1 MKNLFFQYPPNI
13 NKRLK
18 ELKTKPAFYWENLGK
33 RYLDKLIKF
42 TIATTPAYRKFL
54 KDNGIDYRKITGFKD
69 LEKLPIMDK
78 NSYLRQ
84 YHYQELYPNKN
95 LNLKTISATSGST
108 GEPFYFIRGEN
119 LDGQGLYVVE
129 LAFLNQWDIEKLS
142 TLIVLG
148 FGLGIWIGGLHN
160 YYIYYRL
167 SDKYKITTAPIGTNK
182 ELILKTINK
191 LHQFYDQLILVGY
204 PPFIK
209 DIGDEAKNYEIDFK
223 KIKVRILNAAEGF
236 SEEFRNYI
244 AKIYG
249 LENIINDNINIY
261 GTVELGT
268 MAHETAF
275 ANLIRRIAVEKD
287 KVFKAIFPE
296 ANRIPTLAQYHPYI
310 VFFEEKEGNIIA
322 SGYGE
327 SIPLIRYSFP
337 DKGGVIKF
345 DEMIKRLKSV
355 GVDIFKEAE
364 IWKIKDKILKLPFV
378 YVYERTDFAVSLVG
392 ILIYPEYIKNALIKK
407 DLQRYCTGKFSMLIE
422 YDKKMNQKLII
433 HIELKKN
440 IKPNKK
446 IEDLVKK
453 EIINSLLKNS
463 SEYNHLYYTASEKYK
478 KQLEPEIILHLYED
492 PTYFKAGIKQ
502 KWTIKSNP

>member
-1 MKNLFFQYPPNI
+1 MNPNFIYYKNI

-18 ELKTKPAFYWENLGK
+18 DLKTKPAFYWENLGK
-33 RYLDKLIKF
+33 KYVDKLIRF
-42 TIATTPAYRKFL
+42 TIDTVPAYRKFL
-54 KDNGIDYRKITGFKD
+54 KDNGIDYRKIRGFQD
-69 LEKLPIMDK
+69 LKNLPVMDK

-84 YHYQELYPNKN
+84 YPYQELYPNKN

-119 LDGQGLYVVE
+119 LDEQGLYVLE
-129 LAFLNQWDIEKLS
+129 LAFLNQWDIEKLD

-160 YYIYYRL
+160 YYIYYNL
-167 SDKYKITTAPIGTNK
+167 GDKYKITTAPVGTNK
-182 ELILKTINK
+182 ELILKTIKK

-209 DIGDEAKNYEIDFK
+209 DLGDEAQNYNIDFK
-223 KIKVRILNAAEGF
+223 KIKLRILNAAEGF

-244 AKIYG
+244 AKTYR
-249 LENIINDNINIY
+249 LENIVNDNINIY

-296 ANRIPTLAQYHPYI
+296 ANRIPTLVQYHPYI
-310 VFFEEKEGNIIA
+310 VYFEEKEGNIIA

-327 SIPLIRYSFP
+327 SIPLIRYTFP
-337 DKGGVIKF
+337 DRGGVIKF
-345 DEMIKRLKSV
+345 DEMIKKLKSV

-364 IWKIKDKILKLPFV
+364 KWKIKDKILRLPFV
-378 YVYERTDFAVSLVG
+378 YVYERSDFAVSLVG
-392 ILIYPEYIKNALIKK
+392 ILIYSEYIKNALIKK
-407 DLQRYCTGKFSMLIE
+407 ALQKYLTGKFSMLVE
-422 YDKKMNQKLII
+422 YDKKMNQKLVV
-433 HIELKKN
+433 HIELKNN
-440 IKPNKK
+440 IKSNKK
-446 IEDLVKK
+446 IEDLAKK

-463 SEYNHLYYTASEKYK
+463 TEYNHLYSTASEKYK
-478 KQLEPEIILHLYED
+478 KQLEPEVILHPYED
-492 PTYFKAGIKQ
+492 PTYFKPGIKQ

>member
-1 MKNLFFQYPPNI
+1 MEDILFQYPRDI

-33 RYLDKLIKF
+33 RYVDKLIRF
-42 TIATTPAYRKFL
+42 TIDTTPAYRKFL
-54 KDNGIDYRKITGFKD
+54 KDNGLDYKKITGFKH

-84 YHYQELYPNKN
+84 YPYQELYPNKN
-95 LNLKTISATSGST
+95 LKLKTISATSGST

-119 LDGQGLYVVE
+119 LEKQYQYVAE
-129 LAFLNQWDIEKLS
+129 IFMKNQWEIDKLN
-142 TLIVLG
+142 TLAVIG
-148 FGLGIWIGGLHN
+148 FGLGIWIGGLFTYTILEN
-160 YYIYYRL
+160 LIKNGYRL
-167 SDKYKITTAPIGTNK
+167 TILPIGTNK
-182 ELILKTINK
+182 DLILKSIK
-191 LHQFYDQLILVGY
+191 RLYSFYDQVILMGY

-209 DIGDEAKNYEIDFK
+209 DVGDEAKNYDIDFR
-223 KIKVRILNAAEGF
+223 KIKLRILNAAEGF

-244 AKIYG
+244 AKNYD

-287 KVFKAIFPE
+287 KVFKTIFPE

-310 VFFEEKEGNIIA
+310 VYFEEKEGNIIA
-322 SGYGE
+322 SGHGE

-337 DKGGVIKF
+337 DRGGVIKF
-345 DEMIKRLKSV
+345 DEMIKRLKSS

-364 IWKIKDKILKLPFV
+364 KWKIKDKILRLPFV
-378 YVYERTDFAVSLVG
+378 YVYERKDFAVSLVG
-392 ILIYPEYIKNALIKK
+392 ILIYPEYIRNALIKK

-422 YDKKMNQKLII
+422 YDQKMNQKLVV
-433 HIELKKN
+433 HIELKKDV
-440 IKPNKK
+440 KSDKK
-446 IEDLVKK
+446 IEDLAKK
-453 EIINSLLKNS
+453 EIINSFLKNS
-463 SEYNHLYYTASEKYK
+463 TEYNHLYSTASEKYK
-478 KQLEPEIILHLYED
+478 KQLEPEIILHPYED
-492 PTYFKAGIKQ
+492 PTYFKPGIKQ
-502 KWTIKSNP
+502 KWTIKK

>member
-1 MKNLFFQYPPNI
+1 MNPNFIYYKNI

-18 ELKTKPAFYWENLGK
+18 DLKTKPAFYWENLGK
-33 RYLDKLIKF
+33 RYVDKLINF
-42 TIATTPAYRKFL
+42 IIATTPAYRKFL
-54 KDNGIDYRKITGFKD
+54 KDNGIDYRKIDGFKD
-69 LEKLPIMDK
+69 LEKIPTMDK

-84 YHYQELYPNKN
+84 YQYQELYPNKN

-119 LDGQGLYVVE
+119 LDEQGLYELE
-129 LAFLNQWDIEKLS
+129 LAFLNQWDIDKLN
-142 TLIVLG
+142 TLIILG

-167 SDKYKITTAPIGTNK
+167 SNKYKITTAPIGTNK
-182 ELILKTINK
+182 ELILSTIKK
-191 LHQFYDQLILVGY
+191 LCQFYDQIILVGY

-209 DIGDEAKNYEIDFK
+209 DLGDEAKNYDIDFR
-223 KIKVRILNAAEGF
+223 KIKVKILNAAENF
-236 SEEFRNYI
+236 SEEFRDYI
-244 AKIYG
+244 ADVYNF
-249 LENIINDNINIY
+249 ENVVNDNINIY

-275 ANLIRRIAVEKD
+275 TNLIRRIAVEKD
-287 KVFKAIFPE
+287 KIFKEIFSE
-296 ANRIPTLAQYHPYI
+296 ANRVPTLAQYHPYI
-310 VFFEEKEGNIIA
+310 VYFEEKEGNVIA

-337 DKGGVIKF
+337 DRGGVIKF
-345 DEMIKRLKSV
+345 DEMIKKLKSV

-364 IWKIKDKILKLPFV
+364 KWKIKDKILKLPFV

-407 DLQRYCTGKFSMLIE
+407 DLQKYLTGKFSMLVD
-422 YDKKMNQKLII
+422 YDKKMNQKLTV

-440 IKPNKK
+440 VKSNKK

-463 SEYNHLYYTASEKYK
+463 SEYSHLYSTASEKYK
-478 KQLEPEIILHLYED
+478 KQLEPEIILHNYEYSA
-492 PTYFKAGIKQ
+492 YFKPGIKQ
-502 KWTIKSNP
+502 KWTIKSDQ

>member
-1 MKNLFFQYPPNI
+1 MIFRYPPDI
-13 NKRLK
+13 NERLR
-18 ELKTKPAFYWENLGK
+18 ELKTKPAEYWENLSI
-33 RYLDKLIKF
+33 RYVDKLIKF
-42 TIATTPAYRKFL
+42 TIEFTPAYRKFL
-54 KDNGIDYRKITGFKD
+54 KDNGVDYKKIKGFKD

-84 YHYQELYPNKN
+84 YPYQELFPNKN

-119 LDGQGLYVVE
+119 LDEQGLYVLE
-129 LAFLNQWDIEKLS
+129 LAFLNQWEIKRFN

-160 YYIYYRL
+160 YYVYYRL
-167 SDKYKITTAPIGTNK
+167 SDKYKITTAPVGTSK
-182 ELILKTINK
+182 ELILKTIKK

-209 DIGDEAKNYEIDFK
+209 DVGDEAKNYDINFK
-223 KIKVRILNAAEGF
+223 KMRLRILNAAEGF

-244 AKIYG
+244 AKIYN
-249 LENIINDNINIY
+249 LENIVNDNINIY

-275 ANLIRRIAVEKD
+275 SNLIRRIAVEKD
-287 KVFKAIFPE
+287 KVFRAIFPE

-310 VFFEEKEGNIIA
+310 VYFEEKEGLVIA

-337 DKGGVIKF
+337 DRGGVIKF
-345 DEMIKRLKSV
+345 DEMIKKLKSA

-364 IWKIKDKILKLPFV
+364 KWKIKSKILKLPFV
-378 YVYERTDFAVSLVG
+378 YVYERSDFAVSLVG

-407 DLQRYCTGKFSMLIE
+407 ELQKYLTGKFSMLVD
-422 YDKKMNQKLII
+422 YDKNMNQKLKI
-433 HIELKKN
+433 HIELKKGVRGN
-440 IKPNKK
+440 EEIKDK
-446 IEDLVKK
+446 IHR
-453 EIINSLLKNS
+453 EIVRALLKNS
-463 SEYNHLYYTASEKYK
+463 TEYNHLYSTASEKHRK
-478 KQLEPEIILHLYED
+478 RLEPEIILHTYED
-492 PTYFKAGIKQ
+492 PFYFKPGIKQ
-502 KWTIKSNP
+502 KWTIKKEK

>member
-1 MKNLFFQYPPNI
+1 MNPNFIYYKNI

-18 ELKTKPAFYWENLGK
+18 DLKTKPAFYWENLGK
-33 RYLDKLIKF
+33 RYVDKLINF
-42 TIATTPAYRKFL
+42 TITTTPAYRKFL
-54 KDNGIDYRKITGFKD
+54 KDNGIDYKKIDGFKD
-69 LEKLPIMDK
+69 LEKLPIIDK

-84 YHYQELYPNKN
+84 YPYQELYPNKN

-119 LDGQGLYVVE
+119 LDEQGLYVLE
-129 LAFLNQWDIEKLS
+129 LAFLNQWDIEKLD

-160 YYIYYRL
+160 YYIYYNL
-167 SDKYKITTAPIGTNK
+167 GGKYKITTAPVGTNK
-182 ELILKTINK
+182 ELILKTIKK

-209 DIGDEAKNYEIDFK
+209 DLGDEAQNYNIDFK
-223 KIKVRILNAAEGF
+223 KIKLRILNAAEGF

-244 AKIYG
+244 AKTYR
-249 LENIINDNINIY
+249 LENIVNDNINIY

-296 ANRIPTLAQYHPYI
+296 ANRIPTLVQYHPYI
-310 VFFEEKEGNIIA
+310 VYFEEKEGNIIA

-327 SIPLIRYSFP
+327 SIPLIRYSFT
-337 DKGGVIKF
+337 DRGGVIKF
-345 DEMIKRLKSV
+345 DEMIKKLKSV

-364 IWKIKDKILKLPFV
+364 KWKIKDKILRLPFV
-378 YVYERTDFAVSLVG
+378 YVYERSDFAVSLVG

-407 DLQRYCTGKFSMLIE
+407 ALQKYLTGKFSMLVE
-422 YDKKMNQKLII
+422 YDKKMNQKLVV
-433 HIELKKN
+433 HIELKNN
-440 IKPNKK
+440 IKSNKK
-446 IEDLVKK
+446 IEDLAKK

-463 SEYNHLYYTASEKYK
+463 SEYNHLYSTASEKYK
-478 KQLEPEIILHLYED
+478 KQLEPEVILHPYED
-492 PTYFKAGIKQ
+492 PTYFKPGIKQ